1 MPAVPRPQLTLSEL
15 QKRVLLHLR
24 IAGALPRIELAA
36 ALDTNSA
43 TITRVT
49 QQLVALDLIAEGA
62 PQEQGARGRPSVPLA
77 IAGRGG
83 WSVGA
88 TVQPGWL
95 ELVLVDFRGH
105 PLLHDTLPFDDPDPR
120 VFARTL
126 DARLRALVAQHGFL
140 RGRFLG
146 LGVAV
151 PGYALGGDPN
161 RRAVVERLAGWS
173 DIPLAETL
181 GDVLDMPIWIE
192 NDGTA
197 AALAEYY
204 QPGIIDRYR
213 SILVLF
219 LGHGVGG
226 GLIGARDLFRGDHG
240 NAGEIGKLFPSKVQR
255 PSGIDLIDTLREA
268 GIRIDSLSEVNAL
281 LEPHAGLIAAW
292 VERVAVQL
300 ELAVI
305 GGAVWLDPGAVV
317 VSGTL
322 PRSIL
327 ERLAARIAE
336 LSAPRH
342 RAYHAP
348 VPAVLPSQLGSRAV
362 VIGAAMAPI
371 HAVTA
376 ASPAGI

>member
-1 MPAVPRPQLTLSEL
+1 MPDAPRPQLTLTEL

-24 IAGALPRIELAA
+24 VAGPIPRIDLAV

-49 QQLVALDLIAEGA
+49 QQLIALDLITELCA
-62 PQEQGARGRPSVPLA
+62 QDHGARGRPSVPLT
-77 IAGRGG
+77 IAGGGG

-95 ELVLVDFRGH
+95 ELVLVDFRGQ

-126 DARLRALVAQHGFL
+126 DARLRALVSQHGFL

-151 PGYALGGDPN
+151 PGYALDGDLN
-161 RRAVVERLAGWS
+161 RRAVVERLSGWS
-173 DIPLAETL
+173 GIPLAETF

-192 NDGTA
+192 NDATA

-204 QPGIIDRYR
+204 QPGIIERYR

-219 LGHGVGG
+219 LGHGIGG
-226 GLIGARDLFRGDHG
+226 GLVAARDLVRGDHG
-240 NAGEIGKLFPSKVQR
+240 NAGEIGKLFPGHAQR
-255 PSGIDLIDTLREA
+255 PSGIDLIDTFHRA
-268 GIRIDSLSEVNAL
+268 GVRIESLSDVEAL
-281 LEPHAGLIAAW
+281 LVPHAALIADW

-300 ELAVI
+300 EQAVI
-305 GGAVWLDPGAVV
+305 GGTIWLDPGAVII
-317 VSGTL
+317 SGAL
-322 PRSIL
+322 PSSIL
-327 ERLAARIAE
+327 EKLATRITE

-342 RAYHAP
+342 RGYRAK
-348 VPAVLPSQLGSRAV
+348 VSVILPSTLGSRAV

-371 HAVTA
+371 HAITA
-376 ASPAGI
+376 SLR

>member
-1 MPAVPRPQLTLSEL
+1 MPAAPRPQLMLTEM

-24 IAGALPRIELAA
+24 IAGPLPRIDLAV

-43 TITRVT
+43 TMTRVT
-49 QQLVALDLIAEGA
+49 QQLVALDLVTELQAQDHGS
-62 PQEQGARGRPSVPLA
+62 RGRPSVPLT

-95 ELVLVDFRGH
+95 ELVVVDFRGQ
-105 PLLHDTLPFDDPDPR
+105 PLLHDTQPFDDPDPR

-126 DARLRALVAQHGFL
+126 DARLRALVSQHGFL

-151 PGYALGGDPN
+151 PGYALDGDLN
-161 RRAVVERLAGWS
+161 RRAVVQRLSGWS
-173 DIPLAETL
+173 DIPLAETF

-192 NDGTA
+192 NDATA

-226 GLIGARDLFRGDHG
+226 GLVAARDLFRGDHG
-240 NAGEIGKLFPSKVQR
+240 NAGEIGKLFPGDAPR
-255 PSGIDLIDTLREA
+255 PSGVDLIDTFRRA
-268 GIRIDSLSEVNAL
+268 GVAIESLSDVAAL
-281 LEPHAGLIAAW
+281 LVPHEALIADW
-292 VERVAVQL
+292 IERVARQL
-300 ELAVI
+300 EQAVI
-305 GGAVWLDPGAVV
+305 GGAVWLDPGAVII
-317 VSGTL
+317 SGAL
-322 PRSIL
+322 PSNIL
-327 ERLAARIAE
+327 ERLATRIE
-336 LSAPRH
+336 QLSAPRH
-342 RAYHAP
+342 RGYQAP
-348 VPAVLPSQLGSRAV
+348 VPPMLPSTLGSRAV
-362 VIGAAMAPI
+362 AIGAGMAPI
-371 HAVTA
+371 HAIT
-376 ASPAGI
+376 ASPR

>member
-1 MPAVPRPQLTLSEL
+1 MPSAPRPQLLLTEL

-24 IAGALPRIELAA
+24 IAGAQPRIDLAA

-62 PQEQGARGRPSVPLA
+62 PLEQGVRGRPSVPLT
-77 IAGRGG
+77 ISGGGG

-95 ELVLVDFRGH
+95 ELVLLDFRGT
-105 PLLHDTLPFDDPDPR
+105 PLRHDTQPFDDPDPR

-151 PGYALGGDPN
+151 PGYALDGDLN
-161 RRAVVERLAGWS
+161 RRAVVRRLSGWS

-192 NDGTA
+192 NDATA
-197 AALAEYY
+197 AALGEYY
-204 QPGIIDRYR
+204 QPGIIDRFR

-219 LGHGVGG
+219 LGHGIGG
-226 GLIGARDLFRGDHG
+226 GLIAARDLFRGDHG
-240 NAGEIGKLFPSKVQR
+240 NAGEIGKLFPGEMLR
-255 PSGIDLIDTLREA
+255 PSGIDLIDTLRQA
-268 GIRIDSLSEVNAL
+268 GVVIDSLSEVEAM
-281 LEPHAGLIAAW
+281 LEPHAALIATW
-292 VERVAVQL
+292 IERVAVQL
-300 ELAVI
+300 EQAVI

-317 VSGTL
+317 VSGAL
-322 PRSIL
+322 PHSIL
-327 ERLAARIAE
+327 ARLSARITE

-342 RAYHAP
+342 HGYQAP
-348 VPAVLPSQLGSRAV
+348 VPLVLPSTLGSRAV

-376 ASPAGI
+376 ALP